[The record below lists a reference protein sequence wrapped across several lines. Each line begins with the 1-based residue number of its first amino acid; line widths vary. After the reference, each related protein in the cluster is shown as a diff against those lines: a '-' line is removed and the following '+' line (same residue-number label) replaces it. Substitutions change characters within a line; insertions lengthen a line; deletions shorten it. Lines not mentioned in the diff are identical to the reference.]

1 MDWLAAPDYWLT
13 RFVFERALGAI
24 YLIAFLVTL
33 NQFQPLLG
41 ERGLLPA
48 PEFIRAVPFRA
59 SPTLFHLIGYS
70 DRRLMIAAWA
80 GVVLAAVATIGLFDG
95 VGLTVPFASMVIFAL
110 LWVLYLS
117 IVNIGQTFYSFGWES
132 LLLETGFLAIF
143 LGPVTTAPQFSLV
156 VLLRWLLFR
165 VEFGAGLIKMRGDR
179 CWRDL
184 TCLYYHHETQP
195 MPNPLSW
202 YFHHIPKRLHRAEV
216 LGNHFAQLVVPW
228 FLFFPQPIASI
239 AGLVIVLTQSW
250 LVLSGNFAWLNFLT
264 IALAISAFDNAAL
277 GRIFPLSS
285 MPSLES
291 PVWYLGVVLAVTAL
305 IVFLSHRPA
314 RNLLSRR
321 QIMNASFDPFHIVGT
336 YGAFGSVTKE
346 RYEIVIEGTAEPM
359 LTPQTVWR
367 EYEFKGKPGD
377 VRRRPPQVAPYHLRL
392 DWLMWFAAMSSPM
405 YHEWFIPLLG
415 KLLESDRPTLRLLR
429 MDPFAGNSPRFVR
442 ALLYLYRFTT
452 PKERR
457 ETGAWWHRELVGDY
471 VPPVSLRGRKS
482 EPIRTRI

>member
-13 RFVFERALGAI
+13 RFVFERALGAV
-24 YLIAFLVTL
+24 YLVAFLVTV
-33 NQFQPLLG
+33 NQFRPLLG

-59 SPTLFHLIGYS
+59 SPTLFHLFGYS
-70 DRRLMIAAWA
+70 DRRLLIVAWT
-80 GVVLAAVATIGLFDG
+80 GVALSIVATLGLLDEVWFS
-95 VGLTVPFASMVIFAL
+95 VPFASMVIFAA

-143 LGPVTTAPQFSLV
+143 LGPATTTPQFSLI

-195 MPNPLSW
+195 MSNPLSW
-202 YFHHIPKRLHRAEV
+202 YFHHLPKRLHRIEV
-216 LGNHFAQLVVPW
+216 LGNHFAQLLVPW
-228 FLFFPQPIASI
+228 FLFFPQPIASL
-239 AGLVIVLTQSW
+239 AGLVIILTQSW
-250 LVLSGNFAWLNFLT
+250 LLLSGNFAWLNVIT
-264 IALAISAFDNAAL
+264 ITLAVSAFDNAAL
-277 GRIFPLSS
+277 GLIFPLS
-285 MPSLES
+285 PQEAQDA
-291 PVWYLGVVLAVTAL
+291 PGWYLGIVLAVTAL
-305 IVFLSHRPA
+305 IVFLSYRPA

-346 RYEIVIEGTAEPM
+346 RFEIVIEGTAEPD

-377 VRRRPPQVAPYHLRL
+377 VRRRPPQIAPYHLRL

-405 YHEWFIPLLG
+405 YHEWFVPLLG
-415 KLLESDRPTLRLLR
+415 KLLEGDRPTLRLLR
-429 MDPFAGNSPRFVR
+429 RDPFDGHPPRFVR

-452 PKERR
+452 PMERR
-457 ETGAWWHRELVGDY
+457 ESDAWWHRDLVGDY
-471 VPPVSLRGRKS
+471 VPPVSLRGRS
-482 EPIRTRI
+482 

>member
-1 MDWLAAPDYWLT
+1 MDWLNGPDYWLT

-24 YLIAFLVTL
+24 YLIAFLVAV
-33 NQFQPLLG
+33 NQFRPLLG

-70 DRRLMIAAWA
+70 DRRLLAVAWA
-80 GVVLAAVATIGLFDG
+80 GVALSVVAMLGLLDG
-95 VGLTVPFASMVIFAL
+95 VGYTIPFASTVIFAL
-110 LWVLYLS
+110 LWILYLS

-143 LGPVTTAPQFSLV
+143 LGPATTAPQFSLI
-156 VLLRWLLFR
+156 VLMRWLLFR
-165 VEFGAGLIKMRGDR
+165 VEFGAGMIKMRGDR

-202 YFHHIPKRLHRAEV
+202 YFHHLPKRLHRIEV

-228 FLFFPQPIASI
+228 FLFFPQPIATL
-239 AGLVIVLTQSW
+239 AGIVIVATQSW
-250 LVLSGNFAWLNFLT
+250 LVISGNFAWLNFIT

-277 GRIFPLSS
+277 GRLFPIT
-285 MPSLES
+285 PSEPLDA
-291 PVWYLGVVLAVTAL
+291 PVAFFALTVAYTAL
-305 IVFLSHRPA
+305 IVFLSYRPA

-346 RYEIVIEGTAEPM
+346 RFEVVIEGTAEPV
-359 LTPQTVWR
+359 LTAQTVWR

-377 VRRRPPQVAPYHLRL
+377 INRRPPQVAPYHLRL

-405 YHEWFIPLLG
+405 YHEWFVPLLV
-415 KLLESDRPTLRLLR
+415 KLLEADQPTLRLLR
-429 MDPFAGNSPRFVR
+429 KDPFDGKPPRFVR

-452 PKERR
+452 PAEHR
-457 ETGAWWHRELVGDY
+457 ETGAWWHRELVADY
-471 VPPVSLRGRKS
+471 VPPVSLRGAR
-482 EPIRTRI
+482 

>member
-1 MDWLAAPDYWLT
+1 MDWLDAPDYWLT
-13 RFVFERALGAI
+13 RFVFERALGGI
-24 YLIAFLVTL
+24 YLVAFLVAA
-33 NQFQPLLG
+33 NQFRPLLG

-70 DRRLMIAAWA
+70 DRRLVVITWA
-80 GVVLAAVATIGLFDG
+80 GAALSVVATLGLLDG
-95 VGLTVPFASMVIFAL
+95 VGYTIPFASMAIFAL
-110 LWVLYLS
+110 LWILYLS
-117 IVNIGQTFYSFGWES
+117 IVNVGQTFYSFGWES
-132 LLLETGFLAIF
+132 LLLETGFLTIF
-143 LGPVTTAPQFSLV
+143 LGPATTTPQFSLI
-156 VLLRWLLFR
+156 VLIRWLLFR

-202 YFHHIPKRLHRAEV
+202 YFHHLPKRLHRMEV

-228 FLFFPQPIASI
+228 FLFFPQPVATL
-239 AGLVIVLTQSW
+239 AGVVIVATQSW
-250 LVLSGNFAWLNFLT
+250 LVLSGNFAWLNFVT

-277 GRIFPLSS
+277 ARIFPVA
-285 MPSLES
+285 PSDALTT
-291 PVWYLGVVLAVTAL
+291 PLPYLALALAYTAL
-305 IVFLSHRPA
+305 IVVLSYRPA

-346 RYEIVIEGTAEPM
+346 RFEIVIEGTAEPV

-367 EYEFKGKPGD
+367 EYEFKGKPGGIK
-377 VRRRPPQVAPYHLRL
+377 RRPPQVAPYHLRL

-405 YHEWFIPLLG
+405 YHEWFVPLLV
-415 KLLESDRPTLRLLR
+415 KLLQADRPTLGLLR
-429 MDPFAGNSPRFVR
+429 NDPFDGKSPRFVR

-452 PKERR
+452 RMERR
-457 ETGAWWHRELVGDY
+457 ETGAWWHRELVADY
-471 VPPVSLRGRKS
+471 VPPVSLRGAGS
-482 EPIRTRI
+482 S

>member
-1 MDWLAAPDYWLT
+1 MDWLDAPDYWLT
-13 RFVFERALGAI
+13 RFVFERALGGI
-24 YLIAFLVTL
+24 YLVAFLVAV
-33 NQFQPLLG
+33 NQFRPLLG

-70 DRRLMIAAWA
+70 DRRLVVITWA
-80 GVVLAAVATIGLFDG
+80 GAALSVVATLGLLDG
-95 VGLTVPFASMVIFAL
+95 VGYTIPFASMAIFAL
-110 LWVLYLS
+110 LWILYLS
-117 IVNIGQTFYSFGWES
+117 IVNVGQTFYSFGWES

-143 LGPVTTAPQFSLV
+143 LGPATTAPQFSLI
-156 VLLRWLLFR
+156 VLMRWLLFR

-202 YFHHIPKRLHRAEV
+202 YFHHLPKRLHRMEV

-228 FLFFPQPIASI
+228 FLFFPQPVATL
-239 AGLVIVLTQSW
+239 AGVVIVATQSW
-250 LVLSGNFAWLNFLT
+250 LVLSGNFAWLNFVT

-277 GRIFPLSS
+277 ARLFPVG
-285 MPSLES
+285 PSDALTT
-291 PVWYLGVVLAVTAL
+291 PLPYLALALAYTAL
-305 IVFLSHRPA
+305 IVVLSYRPA

-346 RYEIVIEGTAEPM
+346 RFEIVIEGTAEPV

-392 DWLMWFAAMSSPM
+392 DWLMWFAALSPA
-405 YHEWFIPLLG
+405 YAQGWFMPFLA
-415 KLLESDRPTLRLLR
+415 KLMRNDRPMLALLR
-429 MDPFAGNSPRFVR
+429 KNPFPDQPPRYVR
-442 ALLYLYRFTT
+442 ATLYRYRFATRA
-452 PKERR
+452 ERKQSGVFWVR
-457 ETGAWWHRELVGDY
+457 SYVGEY
-471 VPPVSLRGRKS
+471 VPPVTLQHTS
-482 EPIRTRI
+482 

>member
-1 MDWLAAPDYWLT
+1 MDWLNAPDYWLT

-24 YLIAFLVTL
+24 YLIAFLVTV
-33 NQFQPLLG
+33 NQFRPLLG

-48 PEFIRAVPFRA
+48 PDFIRAVPFRR
-59 SPTLFHLIGYS
+59 SPTLFHFLGYS
-70 DRRLMIAAWA
+70 DRKLLVLGWT
-80 GVVLAAVATIGLFDG
+80 GVVLSIVATLGLFDG
-95 VGLTVPFASMVIFAL
+95 VLLPTGFVGPLIFAI

-117 IVNIGQTFYSFGWES
+117 VVNVGQTFYSFGWES

-143 LGPVTTAPQFSLV
+143 LGPATTTPQFPLI

-165 VEFGAGLIKMRGDR
+165 VEFGAGMIKMRGDR

-202 YFHHIPKRLHRAEV
+202 YFHHLPKRLHRVEV

-228 FLFFPQPIASI
+228 FLFFPQPIASL
-239 AGLVIVLTQSW
+239 AGLAIVITQSW
-250 LVLSGNFAWLNFLT
+250 LLLSGNFAWLNVIT

-277 GRIFPLSS
+277 ARVFP
-285 MPSLES
+285 MTPYAPLES
-291 PVWYLGVVLAVTAL
+291 PLVYVALAVAYTAL
-305 IVFLSHRPA
+305 ILFLSYRPA

-336 YGAFGSVTKE
+336 YGAFGSITKE
-346 RYEIVIEGTAEPM
+346 RFEIVIEGTAEPV
-359 LTPQTVWR
+359 LTSGTVWR

-377 VRRRPPQVAPYHLRL
+377 VRRRPPQFAPYHLRL

-405 YHEWFIPLLG
+405 YHEWFVPLLA
-415 KLLESDRPTLRLLR
+415 KILEADRPTLRLLR
-429 MDPFAGNSPRFVR
+429 RDPFDGEAPRFVR

-452 PKERR
+452 PKEHR

-471 VPPVSLRGRKS
+471 VPPVSLRGAR
-482 EPIRTRI
+482 

>member
-1 MDWLAAPDYWLT
+1 MEWLAAPDYWLT

-24 YLIAFLVTL
+24 YLVAFLVTV
-33 NQFQPLLG
+33 NQFCPLLG

-59 SPTLFHLIGYS
+59 SPTLFHLIGYT
-70 DRRLMIAAWA
+70 DRRLLVAAWA
-80 GVVLAAVATIGLFDG
+80 GVALSVIATLGLFDG
-95 VGLTVPFASMVIFAL
+95 VGVTVPFASMVIFAL

-143 LGPVTTAPQFSLV
+143 LGPITTAPQFSLV

-202 YFHHIPKRLHRAEV
+202 YFHHLPRRFHRIEV

-228 FLFFPQPIASI
+228 FLFFPQPIASV
-239 AGLVIVLTQSW
+239 AGLVIVLTQAW
-250 LVLSGNFAWLNFLT
+250 LVVSGNFAWLNVIT

-277 GRIFPLSS
+277 GRVFPLAS
-285 MPSLES
+285 PASLET
-291 PVWYLGVVLAVTAL
+291 PIWYLGVVIAVTAL
-305 IVFLSHRPA
+305 IVFLSYRPA

-346 RYEIVIEGTAEPM
+346 RYEVVIEGTAEPV

-377 VRRRPPQVAPYHLRL
+377 VRGRPPQVAPYHLRL
-392 DWLMWFAAMSSPM
+392 DWLIWFAAMSSPM

-429 MDPFAGNSPRFVR
+429 TDPFAGNPPRFVR

-471 VPPVSLRGRKS
+471 VPPVSLRGVSYSGR
-482 EPIRTRI
+482 

>member
-13 RFVFERALGAI
+13 RFVIERALGAI
-24 YLIAFLVTL
+24 YLVAFLVTL
-33 NQFQPLLG
+33 NQFRPLLG

-48 PEFIRAVPFRA
+48 PDFIQAVPFRA

-70 DRRLMIAAWA
+70 DRRLLVTAWS
-80 GVVLAAVATIGLFDG
+80 GVVLSVIATLGLFDG
-95 VGLTVPFASMVIFAL
+95 VGVTVPFASMVIFAL
-110 LWVLYLS
+110 LWVFYLS

-202 YFHHIPKRLHRAEV
+202 YFHHLPKRLHRMEV

-239 AGLVIVLTQSW
+239 AGVVIILTQSW

-264 IALAISAFDNAAL
+264 IALAVSAFDNAAL
-277 GRIFPLSS
+277 GRVLPLSV
-285 MPSLES
+285 PSLET
-291 PVWYLGVVLAVTAL
+291 PIWYLGVVIAVTAV
-305 IVFLSHRPA
+305 IVFLSYRPA

-346 RYEIVIEGTAEPM
+346 RYEVVIEGTAEPV

-377 VRRRPPQVAPYHLRL
+377 VRRRPPQVAPYHMRL

-405 YHEWFIPLLG
+405 YHEWFIPLLVR
-415 KLLESDRPTLRLLR
+415 LLESDRPTLRLLR
-429 MDPFAGNSPRFVR
+429 SDPFAGKPPRFVR

-452 PKERR
+452 PKEHR
-457 ETGAWWHRELVGDY
+457 EAGAWWHREVVGDY
-471 VPPVSLRGRKS
+471 VPPVSLRG
-482 EPIRTRI
+482 TRST

>member
-1 MDWLAAPDYWLT
+1 VEWLAAPDYWLT

-24 YLIAFLVTL
+24 YLVAFLVAV
-33 NQFQPLLG
+33 NQFRPLLG
-41 ERGLLPA
+41 EAGLLPA
-48 PEFIRAVPFRA
+48 PDFIRAVPFRE

-70 DRRLMIAAWA
+70 DRRLLVVAWA
-80 GVVLAAVATIGLFDG
+80 GVALSVIATLGLFDG
-95 VGLTVPFASMVIFAL
+95 VGSTIPFASMVIFAL

-143 LGPVTTAPQFSLV
+143 LGPITTAPQFSFV
-156 VLLRWLLFR
+156 ILLRWLLFR

-202 YFHHIPKRLHRAEV
+202 HFHHLPKRLHRVEV

-228 FLFFPQPIASI
+228 FLFFPQPIASV

-250 LVLSGNFAWLNFLT
+250 LVLSGNFAWLNVIT
-264 IALAISAFDNAAL
+264 IALAISAFDNPAL
-277 GRIFPLSS
+277 GRIFSLASPA
-285 MPSLES
+285 SLET
-291 PVWYLGVVLAVTAL
+291 PAWYLGIVLAVTGL
-305 IVFLSHRPA
+305 IVFLSYRPA

-346 RYEIVIEGTAEPM
+346 RFEVVIEGTADVM
-359 LTPQTVWR
+359 LGPETVWR

-377 VRRRPPQVAPYHLRL
+377 VRRRPPQFAPYHLRL

-405 YHEWFIPLLG
+405 YHEWFVPLLG
-415 KLLESDRPTLRLLR
+415 KLLEGDRPTLRLLR
-429 MDPFAGNSPRFVR
+429 KDPFDGARPRFVR
-442 ALLYLYRFTT
+442 ALLYLYRFTA
-452 PKERR
+452 PRERR

-471 VPPVSLRGRKS
+471 VPPVSLRVVGYSGR
-482 EPIRTRI
+482 